1 MSGVSH
7 GLGLVRVVAYCSYV
21 FGVCRVL
28 VCHWVDVR
36 SFIVPGY
43 TLMVILIDGLVSGV
57 FHGLGLGLGLGLSHT
72 VEL

>member
-1 MSGVSH
+1 M
-7 GLGLVRVVAYCSYV
+7 
-21 FGVCRVL
+21 
-28 VCHWVDVR
+28 DVR

-72 VEL
+72 VELWYWCLQSLSLSLGGC